1 MKEFLLSLLD
11 WIYKKKCYF
20 CKSSKEC
27 VRMCPK
33 CYDKLRHL
41 PVKVERIIDGVNV
54 YSCGVYSKELQK
66 LIRGLKFHNQRDLA
80 YYLAKFM
87 HEYAAPDGEFTVV
100 PVPIH
105 PKRRKY
111 NHMDLVG
118 EEFCKL
124 SGSKLNCALVK
135 RVKDTRPQYKLSKKE
150 RAKNLAGAFEICS
163 APAGRILIID
173 DICTTG
179 ATFEELIREFKKYGI
194 NNIVCLAAAT
204 PHDT

>member
-1 MKEFLLSLLD
+1 
-11 WIYKKKCYF
+11 
-20 CKSSKEC
+20 
-27 VRMCPK
+27 MCPD
-33 CYDKLRHL
+33 CFDKLNHL
-41 PVKVERIIDGVNV
+41 SVRVERIIDGVNV

-66 LIRGLKFHNQRDLA
+66 LIRGLKFHNQKDLA

-87 HEYAAPDGEFTVV
+87 HEYGAVTGEFTVV

-118 EEFCKL
+118 EELCKL
-124 SGSKLNCALVK
+124 SGNKLNCSVVK
-135 RVKDTRPQYKLSKKE
+135 RVKDTKPQYRLSKKE
-150 RAKNLAGAFEICS
+150 RAKNLAGAFEVC
-163 APAGRILIID
+163 AAQAGPILLIY

-179 ATFEELIREFKKYGI
+179 ATFEELIREFKKHGI

-204 PHDT
+204 PHDN

>member
-1 MKEFLLSLLD
+1 
-11 WIYKKKCYF
+11 
-20 CKSSKEC
+20 
-27 VRMCPK
+27 MCPD
-33 CYDKLRHL
+33 CFDKLKHL
-41 PVKVERIIDGVNV
+41 PIKADRIIDGVNV

-87 HEYAAPDGEFTVV
+87 YEYGAAEGEYTVV

-111 NHMDLVG
+111 NHMALVG

-124 SGSKLNCALVK
+124 SGNKLDCALVK
-135 RVKDTRPQYKLSKKE
+135 RVKDTHPQYKLSKKE
-150 RAKNLAGAFEICS
+150 RAKNLAGAFEVCS
-163 APAGRILIID
+163 MPTGRILLID

-179 ATFEELIREFKKYGI
+179 ATFEELIRELKKHGI
-194 NNIVCLAAAT
+194 DDIICLAAAT